1 MAQLCLSIVLYQPG
15 PSEPRQSC
23 GGQGIEK
30 CPNTDLDMYYCID
43 HNMGNVNCSAQHQ
56 VLIFQG
62 MSQPD
67 VRMIAGGSE
76 S

>member
-1 MAQLCLSIVLYQPG
+1 LFCINPDPPNRDNLA
-15 PSEPRQSC
+15 